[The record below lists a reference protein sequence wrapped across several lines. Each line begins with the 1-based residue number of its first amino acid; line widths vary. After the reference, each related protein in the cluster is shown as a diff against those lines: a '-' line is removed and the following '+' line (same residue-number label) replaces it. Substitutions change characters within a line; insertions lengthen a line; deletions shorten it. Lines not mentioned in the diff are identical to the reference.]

1 MGYDVTP
8 LQACLMYANL
18 SELVTKTT
26 VWPHPEDLFMGGS
39 KVQCYETL
47 RIASLSMGVPTPFYV
62 ILGENISDPTFV
74 KDFAEGRVQGVLKRD
89 YSMKSQ
95 HVIFP
100 TTPNTASTIQNALNE
115 EKKTWNTVEELF
127 GRPQWFLQPTVAH
140 LLHVGEVRCFIV
152 GGRLVY
158 KVTTTPIKGG
168 GVHVTN
174 HEPTRPLHTHLW
186 VFAFLRLFILFC
198 SNIGSSYDPSKE
210 FPYTYFTTDPEIDYT
225 EFDDPKSNLDV
236 FALEILA
243 RVILLEERRL
253 RRWSGLR
260 VFCRLDVSIYREQE
274 GGLHHYFV
282 NEITRTHGAGLFS
295 LWDTNIRLNGFF
307 NHMSQV
313 LHHIS
318 STEMTVWTG

>member
-1 MGYDVTP
+1 M
-8 LQACLMYANL
+8 
-18 SELVTKTT
+18 S
-26 VWPHPEDLFMGGS
+26 
-39 KVQCYETL
+39 L
-47 RIASLSMGVPTPFYV
+47 R
-62 ILGENISDPTFV
+62 
-74 KDFAEGRVQGVLKRD
+74 
-89 YSMKSQ
+89 
-95 HVIFP
+95 
-100 TTPNTASTIQNALNE
+100 
-115 EKKTWNTVEELF
+115 
-127 GRPQWFLQPTVAH
+127 
-140 LLHVGEVRCFIV
+140 
-152 GGRLVY
+152 
-158 KVTTTPIKGG
+158 
-168 GVHVTN
+168 
-174 HEPTRPLHTHLW
+174 
-186 VFAFLRLFILFC
+186 FLRLFILFC

-236 FALEILA
+236 FALKILA

-295 LWDTNIRLNGFF
+295 LWDTNIQLNGFF

>member
-1 MGYDVTP
+1 MCHGMITKKPFWRVRGICGRVSRTLIWCLGEWIFPATSCDFPSKLLINSKLIIYRNPSMGYDVTP

-62 ILGENISDPTFV
+62 ILGEKISDPTFV

-174 HEPTRPLHTHLW
+174 HEPTRPLHTH
-186 VFAFLRLFILFC
+186 
-198 SNIGSSYDPSKE
+198 S
-210 FPYTYFTTDPEIDYT
+210 
-225 EFDDPKSNLDV
+225 
-236 FALEILA
+236 
-243 RVILLEERRL
+243 
-253 RRWSGLR
+253 
-260 VFCRLDVSIYREQE
+260 
-274 GGLHHYFV
+274 
-282 NEITRTHGAGLFS
+282 
-295 LWDTNIRLNGFF
+295 
-307 NHMSQV
+307 
-313 LHHIS
+313 
-318 STEMTVWTG
+318 